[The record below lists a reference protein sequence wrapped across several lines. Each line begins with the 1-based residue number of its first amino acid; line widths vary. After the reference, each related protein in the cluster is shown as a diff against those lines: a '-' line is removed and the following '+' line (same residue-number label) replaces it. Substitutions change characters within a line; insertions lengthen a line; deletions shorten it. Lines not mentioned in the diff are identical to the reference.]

1 MEKKVIKSFD
11 DLKVWQDAHKLA
23 LKIYRETDKF
33 PKTEQ
38 FSLTDQ
44 IRRSASS
51 VGANIAEGFGR
62 YHFKDKIRFYQ
73 QARGSIFETQNHAAL
88 AKDLGYIGEECCS
101 DILLM
106 SNEVAKEINGLIRT
120 TGDVA
125 SNLMTND

>member
-1 MEKKVIKSFD
+1 MEKKPIKSFY

-44 IRRSASS
+44 VRRSASS

-73 QARGSIFETQNHAAL
+73 QARGSALETQNHLML
-88 AKDLGYIGEECCS
+88 AKDLSYLEQKNFFEIFPIVEEV
-101 DILLM
+101 I
-106 SNEVAKEINGLIRT
+106 KELNGLINATGKMGGWNT
-120 TGDVA
+120 TNV
-125 SNLMTND
+125 